1 MVSKK
6 ISVRAALRF
15 FLAGSVLLFLVCLWL
30 VRRLGIWRLLFGEG
44 RVTPDNVLA
53 IAVILGCVINVFLF
67 VRLIFRIIND
77 LEKLINTLKEAAEKN
92 GANFDD
98 IMGGSKHSSL
108 TGLLQF
114 LLQREA
120 AAQIM
125 TKQAEINALQNQINP
140 HFLYNTLETIRGQAL
155 CSGETQIAETTK
167 ALADIFR
174 YNISKKGTMIHLTE
188 ELANID
194 SYIKIQRIRF
204 NDKFELVSQIDEDA
218 KEILIPK
225 LLVQPVI
232 ENALRHGLEPKSGK
246 GEIILRAFRTEKSLE
261 ISVLDDG
268 VGMPPE
274 KLSALND
281 KLSAQYAGTF
291 GTVEN
296 NIGLENVN
304 ERIKLIYGQ
313 EYGISVMSA
322 QNAGTKVTLSLG
334 ILPSF
339 LTPQTDA

>member
-1 MVSKK
+1 M
-6 ISVRAALRF
+6 LRF
-15 FLAGSVLLFLVCLWL
+15 QLVSTALLFLACLL
-30 VRRLGIWRLLFGEG
+30 LARRIGAWQKLFGEG
-44 RVTPDNVLA
+44 RLTPDNILA
-53 IAVILGCVINVFLF
+53 VSVILACVVNIYIF
-67 VRLIFRIIND
+67 VRLIFRTVTD
-77 LEKLINTLKEAAEKN
+77 LERLVSTLQEAAERS

-98 IMGGSKHSSL
+98 ILGDSKYSNL

-120 AAQIM
+120 SAQIM

-155 CSGETQIAETTK
+155 CSGELQIAETTK

-174 YNISKKGTMIHLTE
+174 YNISKKGTMIHLAE

-204 NDKFELVSQIDEDA
+204 NDKFELDSQVDEDTRN
-218 KEILIPK
+218 ILIPK

-246 GEIILRAFRTEKSLE
+246 GRIVLRAFRTEKRLE
-261 ISVLDDG
+261 ISVRDDG
-268 VGMPPE
+268 IGMPPE
-274 KLSALND
+274 KLIGLNQ
-281 KLSAQYAGTF
+281 KLSAQYAGNI
-291 GTVEN
+291 EAIRQES

-304 ERIKLIYGQ
+304 ERIKLIYGKD
-313 EYGISVMSA
+313 YGVSVLSS
-322 QNAGTKVTLSLG
+322 QNAGTTVMLSLG
-334 ILPSF
+334 IVSGE
-339 LTPQTDA
+339 AAE